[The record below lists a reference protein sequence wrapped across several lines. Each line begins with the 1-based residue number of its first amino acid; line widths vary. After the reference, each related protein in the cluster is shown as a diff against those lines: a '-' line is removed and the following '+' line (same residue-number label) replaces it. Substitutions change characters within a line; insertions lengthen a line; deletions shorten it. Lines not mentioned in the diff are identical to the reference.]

1 MQESTSRDDKG
12 NVIQTKYQLDNND
25 FEETGSTKYSEQ
37 ELSSTR
43 SLMNESTASIVGE
56 NEEEP
61 ESVPFDQVLVSEQ
74 DVQDAT
80 QNAQNAHLRRSLIEN
95 IKDEGDKIV
104 DMLESNAMIK
114 VNAFNSAD

>member
-43 SLMNESTASIVGE
+43 SLMNDSTVSMSHVGE

-61 ESVPFDQVLVSEQ
+61 EAVPFDQVIVS
-74 DVQDAT
+74 D
-80 QNAQNAHLRRSLIEN
+80 
-95 IKDEGDKIV
+95 
-104 DMLESNAMIK
+104 
-114 VNAFNSAD
+114 